1 MYKMGQRVLAEKAG
15 VMSVRYVLPN
25 KHYIPVDMKYIGVDN
40 TSPYVPISRFGRYME
55 FGLGVQS
62 QWTEGTIP
70 FLEMP
75 SASCCGAEV
84 DGTCDRGAFFFSI
97 EASFS
102 RPLSSVTLRG
112 PGQLSTDASPFL
124 SYFLIFIFHFPFLLR
139 TRRNAEVFTPVD
151 APR

>member
-1 MYKMGQRVLAEKAG
+1 MGQRVLAENAG
-15 VMSVRYVLPN
+15 VMTVRYVLPN

-40 TSPYVPISRFGRYME
+40 TTAYVSHMVWSHME

-62 QWTEGTIP
+62 QWTQGTIP
-70 FLEMP
+70 FWEMS

-84 DGTCDRGAFFFSI
+84 DGEPDRGFSI

-102 RPLSSVTLRG
+102 HPLSPFSSVTPRG
-112 PGQLSTDASPFL
+112 PGQLTYSPFHSYSFL
-124 SYFLIFIFHFPFLLR
+124 SR